1 MYQPKAKKF
10 ALIALLYYVIMLLG
24 YVIMGLLYQQG
35 MKEYVLINW
44 FHPGLALFIV
54 FLQGEGADQL
64 GFARINLR
72 TNAKISGLIIVVVMG
87 FALLY
92 SDLPLHK
99 LLQGAFYYLFTIAFV
114 EELIFR
120 GFLQNYL
127 YGLRWNRKLIFILG
141 ALLFSFIHLPFQMII
156 QQRLSLDYVVMAFP
170 QLVFTFLLHLFLCYV
185 TSKRK
190 DVLIP
195 IALHFALNYVQAL
208 L

>member
-1 MYQPKAKKF
+1 MYRPKAKKF
-10 ALIALLYYVIMLLG
+10 ALIAFLYYVVMVLS
-24 YVIMGLLYQQG
+24 YVVMGLLYQQG
-35 MKEYVLINW
+35 IKEYVLINW
-44 FHPGLALFIV
+44 FLPGLALLIV
-54 FLQGEGADQL
+54 ILQGEGAEQL
-64 GFARINLR
+64 GFTKINLK
-72 TNAKISGLIIVVVMG
+72 TNARVSGLIIVVVMG

-120 GFLQNYL
+120 GFLQNYFF
-127 YGLRWNRKLIFILG
+127 GLRWSRKLIFLLG
-141 ALLFSFIHLPFQMII
+141 ALLFSLIHLPFQMII
-156 QQRLSLDYVVMAFP
+156 QQRLTLDYVLMAFP

-185 TSKRK
+185 TAKRK

-195 IALHFALNYVQAL
+195 IALHFALNYVQVL